1 MTSSSETVVCPRCQF
16 VCLHPGRDCACVP
29 NKHAA
34 DCRFYIAATLQFGIE
49 CDHGYDVCPQC
60 DPCCGAGVSIPSVCP
75 RSEPGVVKQ
84 IEDAREDAVRWL
96 RERDAAW
103 GDIDNLRRALGLRL
117 GAGFGLEE
125 MAACV
130 RALNLS
136 GDAVARAEEL
146 RELLEEE
153 RAESQRLRLQLAT
166 GSSA

>member
-1 MTSSSETVVCPRCQF
+1 MCSHQ
-16 VCLHPGRDCACVP
+16 GRDCACVP

-34 DCRFYIAATLQFGIE
+34 DCRLYIAATLQFGIE

-60 DPCCGAGVSIPSVCP
+60 DPCNCGAGVSVPSVCP
-75 RSEPGVVKQ
+75 RSDQGGVIKQ
-84 IEDAREDAVRWL
+84 IEDAREDAARRL

-117 GAGFGLEE
+117 GAGFGLDE

-146 RELLEEE
+146 RGLLEEAQ
-153 RAESQRLRLQLAT
+153 AEIHSLRLRLVALD
-166 GSSA
+166 GG